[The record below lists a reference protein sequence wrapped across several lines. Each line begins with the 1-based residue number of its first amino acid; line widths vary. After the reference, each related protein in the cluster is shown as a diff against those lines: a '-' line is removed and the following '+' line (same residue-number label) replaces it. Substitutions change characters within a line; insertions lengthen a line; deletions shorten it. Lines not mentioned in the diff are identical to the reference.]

1 MRSSFSIVAKFTLR
15 IMKGSVIMLFTTIL
29 LSAIYACIHLLE
41 KLGKENE
48 TRKASEEG
56 YEVYFSY

>member
-1 MRSSFSIVAKFTLR
+1 
-15 IMKGSVIMLFTTIL
+15 MKGSVIMLFTTIL

-48 TRKASEEG
+48 TKKATEEG

>member
-1 MRSSFSIVAKFTLR
+1 MVAKFTLR

-41 KLGKENE
+41 KLGKETE
-48 TRKASEEG
+48 TKKASEDG
-56 YEVYFSY
+56 YDVYFSF